1 MDRMEEYEA
10 LLRQPE
16 ELPPA
21 LEGTVGRARARA
33 RRRRLWRR
41 LSAPA
46 GSVAAVFAVF
56 VLMVNLWTPFALAC
70 ARVPVLKEL
79 TAAVAFSPSL
89 KTAVENDYV
98 QYIGQSQTDGDVTM
112 TVEYVIVDEKQVNI
126 FFTLDSDVYVHM
138 DGTPDLYLEDGSDA
152 PASVQFSHPAEW
164 TEGQLR
170 HIAVDFVDMDVP
182 EALRLDYAVDIV
194 SEQPLE
200 ELPAG
205 QRQDTL
211 HRREEPAAEFSFP
224 LRFDPHFLQQ
234 GETIQLNRWLEL
246 DGQRIY
252 ARDVEVY
259 PTHVRLN
266 LEDDGNNTAWLKS
279 LDFYLEDEKGSRYEK
294 ISNGISATGSP
305 DSPFMPSHRL
315 ESSYF
320 GDAEHLKLCI
330 TGAEWLDKDLQ
341 YVTVDLNTLEAH
353 PQPEQ
358 ITFLRATWESD
369 SRVLWCRAPDSISV
383 LAQTIRTPDGEERDV
398 EGWGFRTATEDL
410 GNGDFQ
416 ELTGLCDQ
424 YLFLGDYPW
433 DTVTLELNWSHRTT
447 FDTPVTLT
455 LK

>member
-10 LLRQPE
+10 LLQEPE

-21 LEGTVGRARARA
+21 LEGAVARARARV

-41 LSAPA
+41 ISAPA
-46 GSVAAVFAVF
+46 GSAAAVFAVF

-70 ARVPVLKEL
+70 GRVPVLREL
-79 TAAVAFSPSL
+79 AAAVAFSPSL
-89 KTAVENDYV
+89 KAAVEHDYV

-112 TVEYVIVDEKQVNI
+112 TVEYAIVDEKQVNI
-126 FFTLDSDVYVHM
+126 FFTLDSDVYPHM
-138 DGTPDLYLEDGSDA
+138 DGTPDLYLEDGRDA
-152 PASVQFSHPAEW
+152 PASVQFSHPDEW
-164 TEGQLR
+164 MEGQLR
-170 HIAVDFVDMDVP
+170 HIAVDFVDTNVP
-182 EALRLDYAVDIV
+182 EVLWLDYAVDIV
-194 SEQPLE
+194 SDRPLE

-211 HRREEPAAEFSFP
+211 YRREEPVAEFSFT
-224 LRFDPHFLQQ
+224 LRFDPRFLQQ
-234 GETIQLNRWLEL
+234 GETIELNQWLEL
-246 DGQRIY
+246 GGQRIY
-252 ARDVEVY
+252 ARDIEVY

-266 LEDDGNNTAWLKS
+266 LEDDENNTAWLKS
-279 LDFYLEDEKGSRYEK
+279 LEFYLEDEKGNRYEK
-294 ISNGISATGSP
+294 ISNGITATGSP

-330 TGAEWLDKDLQ
+330 TGASWLDKELQ
-341 YVTVDLNTLEAH
+341 YVTVDLNTLESR

-358 ITFLRATWESD
+358 ITFLRTTWESD

-410 GNGDFQ
+410 GNGDFRDL
-416 ELTGLCDQ
+416 EGLRDQ
-424 YLFLGDYPW
+424 YIFLGDYSW
-433 DTVTLELNWSHRTT
+433 DTVTLELNWSRTTT
-447 FDTPVTLT
+447 FDDPVTLT
-455 LK
+455 IQ

>member
-21 LEGTVGRARARA
+21 LEGAVGRARARA

-41 LSAPA
+41 FTAPA

-126 FFTLDSDVYVHM
+126 FFTLDSGVYVHM

-152 PASVQFSHPAEW
+152 PASVQFSYPSEW

-182 EALRLDYAVDIV
+182 ETLRLDYAVDIV

-200 ELPAG
+200 ELPAD

-224 LRFDPHFLQQ
+224 LRFAPHFLQQ
-234 GETIQLNRWLEL
+234 GESIQLNQWLEL
-246 DGQRIY
+246 GGQRIY

-279 LDFYLEDEKGSRYEK
+279 LDFYLEDEKGNRYEK

-353 PQPEQ
+353 PRPEQ
-358 ITFLRATWESD
+358 ITFLKVDEYPDGRAL
-369 SRVLWCRAPDSISV
+369 VCRTPSSSAVFTQS
-383 LAQTIRTPDGEERDV
+383 LRTPDGEERPV
-398 EGWGFRTATEDL
+398 RGWGFAAATEPLED
-410 GNGDFQ
+410 GGFR
-416 ELTGLCDQ
+416 ELEGLIDQ
-424 YLFLGDYPW
+424 IIHLGDYPW
-433 DTVTLELNWSHRTT
+433 DNVTLELSWSHATV
-447 FDTPVTLT
+447 FDDPVTLT
-455 LK
+455 LQ